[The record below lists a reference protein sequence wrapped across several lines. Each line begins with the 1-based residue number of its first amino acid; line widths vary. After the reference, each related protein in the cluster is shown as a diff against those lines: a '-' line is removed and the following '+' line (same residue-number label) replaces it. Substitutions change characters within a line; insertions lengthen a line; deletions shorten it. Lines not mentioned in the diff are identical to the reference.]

1 MKAIEKLITFI
12 HSENRNTMI
21 REGRESLYLVK
32 DVVGKAVVLYGQD
45 LYGTSDFLNFDN
57 ELKIVAIFSNNRC
70 YIMEKYIFSQ
80 WGTSPNG
87 ESLPLG
93 VKWFSDY
100 VRELNDELTNIV
112 FPKWYQELVPTPL
125 KSKYWD
131 DNDLEVW
138 ARYTLLDKPPFK
150 EGLDKESMVDTNTVA
165 QILCGF
171 VEKET
176 AFVSNISKAI
186 DTYNI
191 RKCQETEIQQYIDTH
206 KVIEDYEMSII
217 NSIKNITAKTVTVYF
232 EKDGKQASGKIVPE
246 VIKRKCLYRDDFS
259 SYDFNNRVEGQWV
272 LNTLNATS
280 FRGIE
285 NNLYVK
291 DITSITYRGREIY
304 RRKEISV

>member
-32 DVVGKAVVLYGQD
+32 DVVGKAVVLYGQA

-57 ELKIVAIFSNNRC
+57 ELKIVAIFSNKRC

-87 ESLPLG
+87 TSLPLG

-100 VRELNDELTNIV
+100 VSELNDELTNIV

-125 KSKYWD
+125 ESKYLYWD
-131 DNDLEVW
+131 DNNLEAW
-138 ARYTLLDKPPFK
+138 ARYTLLDKSPFRG
-150 EGLDKESMVDTNTVA
+150 GLDEKSMVDTNTVA

-176 AFVSNISKAI
+176 AFVSAIKRDI

-191 RKCQETEIQQYIDTH
+191 RKWREMEIQHYIDTH
-206 KVIEDYEMSII
+206 KIVDDYEVEII
-217 NSIKNITAKTVTVYF
+217 HVLKNITAKTVVVTF
-232 EKDGKQASGKIVPE
+232 IKHGKKSSGKIAPD
-246 VIKRKCLYRDDFS
+246 VIKRTCLDRDYFS
-259 SYDFNNRVEGQWV
+259 SCSFNNGVEGKRV
-272 LNTLNATS
+272 LDTLDAPS
-280 FRGIE
+280 FGGNE
-285 NNLYVK
+285 NNLWVK

-304 RRKEISV
+304 RRKEI